1 MQIITILILIIATK
15 IILIIRLMAKKIT
28 KGKIYDNS
36 KWYQQRKK

>member
-28 KGKIYDNS
+28 KEKIYDNS